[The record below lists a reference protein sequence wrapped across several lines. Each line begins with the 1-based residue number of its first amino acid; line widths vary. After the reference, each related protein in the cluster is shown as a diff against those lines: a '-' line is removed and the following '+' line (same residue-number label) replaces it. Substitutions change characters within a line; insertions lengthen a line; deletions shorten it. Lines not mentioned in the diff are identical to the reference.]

1 MLEILRRRRSA
12 RFFTETQVSAEQI
25 EQLTEALL
33 RAPTS
38 RGFRPWEF
46 IFIED
51 QDLLKKL
58 AMAKGQGSAFLAR
71 APLAVVIAADTN
83 KSDVWIEDC
92 AIAAVILQLMAEN
105 LGLGS
110 CWAQIRNRHHDA
122 SLSADA
128 YLKQLLALPD
138 HFAVECIIGIGQ
150 SADEKEPHPA
160 DSLPRNQ
167 IHFGSFKP
175 S

>member
-51 QDLLKKL
+51 QELLEKL
-58 AMAKGQGSAFLAR
+58 AMAKGQGSAFLTR

-110 CWAQIRNRHHDA
+110 CWAQIRNRRHDA
-122 SLSADA
+122 NLSADA

-138 HFAVECIIGIGQ
+138 HFAVECIIGMGQ

-167 IHFGSFKP
+167 IHFGSFKT